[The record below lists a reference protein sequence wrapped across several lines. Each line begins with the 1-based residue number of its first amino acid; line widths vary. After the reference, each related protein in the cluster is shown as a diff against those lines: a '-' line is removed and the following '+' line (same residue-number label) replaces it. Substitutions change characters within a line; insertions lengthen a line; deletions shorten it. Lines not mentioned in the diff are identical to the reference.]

1 MSPRLSDGAGDSL
14 ISRDRRDRDG
24 SSARLGGQGAF
35 CPWVRRPLA
44 LLLQGWAAEPHAAPG
59 VGTSPGS
66 WRGTV
71 PAVLSGVAALHRLWQ
86 WSGREA
92 RAGKGQEKFPA
103 AGEVPSCRGIS
114 HLSSPGRLHLRK
126 AALTCW
132 GPALWGAGVCSVQF
146 GREKPH
152 RKFTS
157 IFTDCSS
164 LIQSSLAF
172 TEAAARAFCSPS
184 KTQVSTKAPAAH
196 RSCVWDKTR
205 AQSSPC
211 GLLAV
216 LGHTEWPN

>member
-35 CPWVRRPLA
+35 CPWVCRPLA

-71 PAVLSGVAALHRLWQ
+71 PAVLSGIAALHRLWQ

-114 HLSSPGRLHLRK
+114 QLQGNIPPEQPRPAPPAQGCPDLLGTCSLGSRCLLSAIWEGKTSPKIHLNLHGL
-126 AALTCW
+126 LF
-132 GPALWGAGVCSVQF
+132 PNPELAGV
-146 GREKPH
+146 H
-152 RKFTS
+152 RGCCKSFLQPFQDPS
-157 IFTDCSS
+157 
-164 LIQSSLAF
+164 QHQ
-172 TEAAARAFCSPS
+172 SPS
-184 KTQVSTKAPAAH
+184 CTQVL
-196 RSCVWDKTR
+196 C
-205 AQSSPC
+205 
-211 GLLAV
+211 
-216 LGHTEWPN
+216 LG